1 MKDEELNFVA
11 RAREAIR
18 RGRIGLA
25 NALRRRR
32 PIARFVVLNLS
43 GEIREFPPYRPH
55 VPFAHFFLPPPP
67 TTVSSLRRLFE
78 QIVFDSRIEGIVL
91 RIGCVASAAVYQN
104 LRQLLLD
111 FRAKGKR
118 VVAYATG
125 FGPFQ
130 YYLAS
135 ACDQIVMPPG
145 AEWSVLGLRREYVF
159 LKDALAQVGLSVDVF
174 NVSPFKS
181 AGDQFTRIDFSEESR
196 AQAEWLLEE
205 TWREL
210 VRGIAEGRRLS
221 EARVEALINSAP
233 MSARDAVENG
243 LLDAALYEDEL
254 EAFLSPASDTGPAS
268 NPPGRKARRAAPPTL
283 GLYNDLRKSILVP
296 YTRYADK
303 AIAVIGVE
311 GLIVEGSSQ
320 SLPLPL
326 PIPIPFV
333 GEGLAGADTIAQALR
348 HVEQDDTIAAV
359 ILHVDSGGGSALA
372 SDLIAREVKRVRAK
386 KPVVAYMSG
395 AAASGGYYVSAPAN
409 AIIAQSLTITGSIG
423 VIVLRPNAAGLDD
436 RLSLHRAV
444 LQRGART
451 GLLSASTPLSDD
463 ERNAILGSLGRAYE
477 DFKQAV
483 ATGRAIDAD
492 AIEPLAGGRVW
503 TGRQALERKLVDELG
518 DFNRAVD
525 KARELAGLPP
535 HPRVRAVLVGPPRSP
550 ILPARFSP
558 SSLVEA
564 IRAGAMRPDWLTVAG
579 RLYDLLRTR
588 STWAILPWHFDQ
600 ME

>member
-1 MKDEELNFVA
+1 MTMRLVG
-11 RAREAIR
+11 RVGEAIR
-18 RGRIGLA
+18 QGRIGLA

-32 PIARFVVLNLS
+32 PMPRYVLLPLN
-43 GEIREFPPYRPH
+43 GEIREFPPYRPP
-55 VPFAHFFLPPPP
+55 VPFGHLFLPQPP

-78 QIVFDSRIEGIVL
+78 QLAFDPRIEGVVL
-91 RIGCVASAAVYQN
+91 RVGCAASAAVYQN
-104 LRQLLLD
+104 LRQLVLD

-118 VVAYATG
+118 VVAWSTG
-125 FGPFQ
+125 FSPFQ

-145 AEWSVLGLRREYVF
+145 AEWSVVGLRREYVF
-159 LKDALAQVGLSVDVF
+159 LKDALARLGLSVDVF

-181 AGDQFTRIDFSEESR
+181 AGDQFTRTDFSEESR

-210 VRGIAEGRRLS
+210 LRGIAEGRKLS

-233 MSARDAVENG
+233 MSARAAVEAG
-243 LLDAALYEDEL
+243 LLDAVLYEDEL
-254 EAFLSPASDTGPAS
+254 EGFLSPDAGAESSA
-268 NPPGRKARRAAPPTL
+268 NAGRAKGRRAAPPVL
-283 GLYNDLRKSILVP
+283 GLYSDVRKSILIP

-303 AIAVIGVE
+303 AIGVIGVE

-333 GEGLAGADTIAQALR
+333 GEQLAGSDTIAQALR
-348 HVEQDDTIAAV
+348 RAEQDDTIAAV

-372 SDLIAREVKRVRAK
+372 SDLIAREVRRVRTK

-395 AAASGGYYVSAPAN
+395 AAASGGYYVSAPAS

-423 VIVLRPNAAGLDD
+423 VIVLRPNAAGVDE
-436 RLSLHRAV
+436 RLSLHRTV
-444 LQRGART
+444 LQRGGRT

-463 ERNAILGSLGRAYE
+463 ERAAILALLGRAYD
-477 DFKQAV
+477 DFKQIV
-483 ATGRAIDAD
+483 TTGRAIDAGE
-492 AIEPLAGGRVW
+492 IEPLAGGRVW
-503 TGRQALERKLVDELG
+503 TGRQALERRLVDGLG
-518 DFNRAVD
+518 DFSRAVD
-525 KARELAGLPP
+525 MARKLAGLPSEP
-535 HPRVRAVLVGPPRSP
+535 RPRVMLIGPARAQLLPPRFP
-550 ILPARFSP
+550 I
-558 SSLVEA
+558 SSLA
-564 IRAGAMRPDWLTVAG
+564 DAMRADWLTGAG
-579 RLYDLLRTR
+579 RLLALLRR
-588 STWAILPWHFDQ
+588 PAAWAILPWHFDQ

>member
-1 MKDEELNFVA
+1 MKSVA
-11 RAREAIR
+11 RVREAIR
-18 RGRIGLA
+18 RGQIGLA

-32 PIARFVVLNLS
+32 PMVRFVALSLS
-43 GEIREFPPYRPH
+43 GEIRELPPYRPH
-55 VPFAHFFLPPPP
+55 IPFAHFFLPPPP
-67 TTVSSLRRLFE
+67 TTVSSLRRLFD
-78 QIVFDSRIEGIVL
+78 QIAFDPRIEGVVL
-91 RIGCVASAAVYQN
+91 RIGCTGSAAVYQN
-104 LRQLLLD
+104 LRQLVLNL
-111 FRAKGKR
+111 RAKGKR

-135 ACDQIVMPPG
+135 ACDQIVMPPS

-159 LKDALAQVGLSVDVF
+159 LKDALAQLGLSVDVF

-181 AGDQFTRIDFSEESR
+181 AGDQFTRVDFSEESR
-196 AQAEWLLEE
+196 AQAEWLLED

-210 VRGIAEGRRLS
+210 LRGIAEGRRLS
-221 EARVEALINSAP
+221 EARVEMLINNAP
-233 MSARDAVENG
+233 LSARAAVENG

-254 EAFLSPASDTGPAS
+254 EGFLSPGAGAESPGDPA
-268 NPPGRKARRAAPPTL
+268 RARARRATPPVL
-283 GLYNDLRKSILVP
+283 GLYSEVRKSLLIP
-296 YTRYADK
+296 YTRYAGK

-333 GEGLAGADTIAQALR
+333 GEQLAGSETIAQALR
-348 HVEQDDTIAAV
+348 HAEQDDTFAAV

-372 SDLIAREVKRVRAK
+372 SDLIAREVRRVRAK

-436 RLSLHRAV
+436 RLSLHRTV
-444 LQRGART
+444 LQRGGRT
-451 GLLSASTPLSDD
+451 SLLSASTPLSDD
-463 ERNAILGSLGRAYE
+463 EHNAILESLGRAYD
-477 DFKQAV
+477 DFKKIVV
-483 ATGRAIDAD
+483 AGRAIDAGE
-492 AIEPLAGGRVW
+492 IEALAGGRVW

-518 DFNRAVD
+518 DFSRAVE

-535 HPRVRAVLVGPPRSP
+535 DPRVRTVIIGPSRNPL
-550 ILPARFSP
+550 LPPQFSP
-558 SSLVEA
+558 ASFSLAE
-564 IRAGAMRPDWLTVAG
+564 AG
-579 RLYDLLRTR
+579 RLLKLLRAP
-588 STWAILPWHFDQ
+588 SAWAILPWHFDQ

>member
-1 MKDEELNFVA
+1 MTMRFMA
-11 RAREAIR
+11 RVGEAIR
-18 RGRIGLA
+18 RGRIGLV
-25 NALRRRR
+25 NALRRRQ
-32 PIARFVVLNLS
+32 PMARFVVLTLS
-43 GEIREFPPYRPH
+43 GEIREFPPYRPDI
-55 VPFAHFFLPPPP
+55 PFAHFLLPPPP
-67 TTVSSLRRLFE
+67 ISVSSLRGLFD
-78 QIVFDSRIEGIVL
+78 QIAFDPRIEGVVL

-104 LRQLLLD
+104 LRQLVLD
-111 FRAKGKR
+111 LRARGRR
-118 VVAYATG
+118 VVAWATG

-145 AEWSVLGLRREYVF
+145 AEWAVLGLRREYVF
-159 LKDALAQVGLSVDVF
+159 LKDALAQLGLSVDVF

-210 VRGIAEGRRLS
+210 LRGIAEGRRLS

-233 MSARDAVENG
+233 MSARSAAENG
-243 LLDAALYEDEL
+243 LLDAVLYEDEL
-254 EAFLSPASDTGPAS
+254 EAFLSPGSESPPNPA
-268 NPPGRKARRAAPPTL
+268 GAKARRAAPPVL
-283 GLYNDLRKSILVP
+283 GLHSDLRRSIPVP
-296 YTRYADK
+296 YTRYAGK
-303 AIAVIGVE
+303 VIAVIGVE

-326 PIPIPFV
+326 PIPVPFV
-333 GEGLAGADTIAQALR
+333 GEQLAGADTIAQALR
-348 HVEQDDTIAAV
+348 RAEQDDAIAAV

-409 AIIAQSLTITGSIG
+409 AIIAQSLTLTGSIG
-423 VIVLRPNAAGLDD
+423 VIVLRPNAAGVDA
-436 RLSLHRAV
+436 RLNLHRAV
-444 LQRGART
+444 LQRGGRT

-463 ERNAILGSLGRAYE
+463 ERDAILASLGRAYD

-483 ATGRAIDAD
+483 TAGRAIDAGE
-492 AIEPLAGGRVW
+492 IEPLAGGRVW

-518 DFNRAVD
+518 DFSRAVD
-525 KARELAGLPP
+525 RARELAGLPAE
-535 HPRVRAVLVGPPRSP
+535 PRVRAVLAGPPRRP
-550 ILPARFSP
+550 LLPARFP
-558 SSLVEA
+558 VSSLSSLADA
-564 IRAGAMRPDWLTVAG
+564 IQTDRLTMAG
-579 RLYDLLRTR
+579 RLLRSLQR
-588 STWAILPWHFDQ
+588 PSTWAILPWHFDQ

>member
-1 MKDEELNFVA
+1 MKFVA
-11 RAREAIR
+11 AVREAIER
-18 RGRIGLA
+18 AQIGLA

-32 PIARFVVLNLS
+32 PMARFVVLSLS
-43 GEIREFPPYRPH
+43 GEIRELPPYRPH
-55 VPFAHFFLPPPP
+55 IPFAHFFLPPPP
-67 TTVSSLRRLFE
+67 TTVSNLRRLFD
-78 QIVFDSRIEGIVL
+78 QIAFDPRIEGVVL
-91 RIGCVASAAVYQN
+91 RIGCTASAAVYQN
-104 LRQLLLD
+104 LRQLVLD
-111 FRAKGKR
+111 LRAKGKR
-118 VVAYATG
+118 VIAYATG

-135 ACDQIVMPPG
+135 ACDQIVMPPS

-181 AGDQFTRIDFSEESR
+181 AGDQFTRVDFSEESR
-196 AQAEWLLEE
+196 AQAEWLLED

-210 VRGIAEGRRLS
+210 LRGIAEGRRLS
-221 EARVEALINSAP
+221 EARVEMLINSAP
-233 MSARDAVENG
+233 LSARAAVESG

-254 EAFLSPASDTGPAS
+254 EGLLSPGAGAESPDDPA
-268 NPPGRKARRAAPPTL
+268 RARSRGTTRPVI
-283 GLYNDLRKSILVP
+283 GLYNEVRKSILIP
-296 YTRYADK
+296 YRRYADK
-303 AIAVIGVE
+303 VVGVIGVE

-333 GEGLAGADTIAQALR
+333 GERLAGSDTIAQALR
-348 HVEQDDTIAAV
+348 HAEQDDSIAAV

-372 SDLIAREVKRVRAK
+372 SDLIAREVKRVRIK

-423 VIVLRPNAAGLDD
+423 VIVLRPNAAGLDE
-436 RLSLHRAV
+436 RLNLHRTV
-444 LQRGART
+444 LQRGGRT

-463 ERNAILGSLGRAYE
+463 ERSAILGSLGRAYD
-477 DFKQAV
+477 DFKQVVV
-483 ATGRAIDAD
+483 AGRAIDPGE
-492 AIEPLAGGRVW
+492 IEPLAGGRVW

-518 DFNRAVD
+518 DFSRAVE
-525 KARELAGLPP
+525 KARELAGLPSDLCV
-535 HPRVRAVLVGPPRSP
+535 HAVIVGPPRRP
-550 ILPARFSP
+550 LLPARFSL
-558 SSLVEA
+558 SSLADA
-564 IRAGAMRPDWLTVAG
+564 IRTGTIRADWFTVAN
-579 RLYDLLRTR
+579 RLLGSRAA
-588 STWAILPWHFDQ
+588 WAILPWHFDQ